1 MYRWVRPNGGVPQNQ
16 LFRARFVMLAEKFI
30 LVLEA
35 LLKSNQY
42 PDGGERVRS
51 PSSHVPI
58 TLPTKK
64 Y

>member
-1 MYRWVRPNGGVPQNQ
+1 
-16 LFRARFVMLAEKFI
+16 MLAEKFI

-35 LLKSNQY
+35 LLKGNQY